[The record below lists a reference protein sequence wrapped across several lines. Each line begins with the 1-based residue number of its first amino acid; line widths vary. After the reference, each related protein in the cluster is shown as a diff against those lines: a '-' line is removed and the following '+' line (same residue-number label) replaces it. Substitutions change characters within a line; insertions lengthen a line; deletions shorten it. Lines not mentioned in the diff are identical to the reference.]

1 MKSLPKKSF
10 YLLTGIVSIWQL
22 IDFTIKYKSAFN
34 KLVENIVHLDFTAI
48 GQIVLIC
55 GLTIIVITFLLYS
68 IQSLFG
74 IKKPQKSIVVLLGQ
88 FILPDDQWKDSAGKY
103 KRKLAGYYFLKF
115 GLILIL
121 GGLLIVFVYKFF

>member
-88 FILPDDQWKDSAGKY
+88 FILPDDQWKEQGII
-103 KRKLAGYYFLKF
+103 F
-115 GLILIL
+115 
-121 GGLLIVFVYKFF
+121 